1 MFSVLQ
7 INKYPLDFRIEK
19 QKIDKKKIS
28 LSANLIYCNI
38 IVYINIYI

>member
-19 QKIDKKKIS
+19 QKIDKKKS
-28 LSANLIYCNI
+28 
-38 IVYINIYI
+38 VYRRTLYTVI